1 MSSARSTTSS
11 SAPATRPYKSKVGIL
26 PSSLPAYHKDFI
38 ERAKAEDDD
47 SAPSAAALAEP
58 AGARPETLQ
67 EEAARRLKPHSRGS
81 QLRLD
86 EMGRRP
92 NQAPANPPK
101 KTKPVRWQF
110 GIRSRNTPWEAL
122 LCIHKA
128 LHKLGATYL
137 PDEDYEKRGAGAG
150 GDESAAEEDAFAPL
164 RRFRESASTQEAL
177 RRYKLPADP
186 WRIKVRW
193 ETSELGKPKIP
204 LPDTAPDESSSSPFV
219 AMHLDIQI
227 YEMEQGVYLVD
238 FKCSGYETHDR
249 RLLEDKEVM
258 GPFPFLDMAA
268 RLIMQLA
275 EAD

>member
-1 MSSARSTTSS
+1 MAPSS
-11 SAPATRPYKSKVGIL
+11 SSP
-26 PSSLPAYHKDFI
+26 D
-38 ERAKAEDDD
+38 
-47 SAPSAAALAEP
+47 EP

-92 NQAPANPPK
+92 NTPANPPK

-137 PDEDYEKRGAGAG
+137 PDEDYEKRAG
-150 GDESAAEEDAFAPL
+150 GGEEESAEEEDAFAPL
-164 RRFRESASTQEAL
+164 RRFRENPNAAEAM

-193 ETSELGKPKIP
+193 ETSG
-204 LPDTAPDESSSSPFV
+204 T
-219 AMHLDIQI
+219 
-227 YEMEQGVYLVD
+227 
-238 FKCSGYETHDR
+238 
-249 RLLEDKEVM
+249 
-258 GPFPFLDMAA
+258 
-268 RLIMQLA
+268 
-275 EAD
+275 

>member
-1 MSSARSTTSS
+1 MPSMSSARSNASS
-11 SAPATRPYKSKVGIL
+11 VPASRPYKSKVGIL

-38 ERAKAEDDD
+38 ERAKAEVDE
-47 SAPSAAALAEP
+47 SGPSVDALEEP
-58 AGARPETLQ
+58 SGARPETLK

-86 EMGRRP
+86 EAGRRP
-92 NQAPANPPK
+92 HNMTPSNPPK

-137 PDEDYEKRGAGAG
+137 PDEDFGQRSAG
-150 GDESAAEEDAFAPL
+150 GDQGDEGSADEDEGYAPL
-164 RRFRESASTQEAL
+164 RRFREAASTPDPT

-193 ETSELGKPKIP
+193 ETPGK
-204 LPDTAPDESSSSPFV
+204 
-219 AMHLDIQI
+219 
-227 YEMEQGVYLVD
+227 
-238 FKCSGYETHDR
+238 
-249 RLLEDKEVM
+249 
-258 GPFPFLDMAA
+258 
-268 RLIMQLA
+268 
-275 EAD
+275 

>member
-1 MSSARSTTSS
+1 M
-11 SAPATRPYKSKVGIL
+11 
-26 PSSLPAYHKDFI
+26 
-38 ERAKAEDDD
+38 
-47 SAPSAAALAEP
+47 APS
-58 AGARPETLQ
+58 
-67 EEAARRLKPHSRGS
+67 
-81 QLRLD
+81 
-86 EMGRRP
+86 
-92 NQAPANPPK
+92 NPPK
-101 KTKPVRWQF
+101 KTKPVKWQF

-122 LCIHKA
+122 MCIHKA

-137 PDEDYEKRGAGAG
+137 PDEDYDQKASGDRDG
-150 GDESAAEEDAFAPL
+150 GGSADEDDGYAPL
-164 RRFRESASTQEAL
+164 RRFRESAASQEAM

-193 ETSELGKPKIP
+193 ETSGEWQPPVFSLVGLSILSSSNVCTELGKPKIP
-204 LPDTAPDESSSSPFV
+204 LPDTAHPIAGRTSPFV

-227 YEMEQGVYLVD
+227 YEVEPGVYIVD